1 MTEHR
6 PEQRTPEEE
15 RAREAVR
22 SLAPA
27 RADAAFRERLK
38 RDFVAGRVGGRSVVA
53 LPGAWHRRGIGRLAL
68 VSAAAA
74 LLVVTV
80 WLTDRGPG
88 WSVLAV
94 SGEGVAMVEGSPVPL
109 TDRDELARRM
119 RPGTRL
125 AVPAGAEIELA
136 SAAGLVVQVTAGT
149 EFTLPAT
156 PGRWLNRTITAAV
169 GRGEIRVTTGA
180 AFHGARLFVETPE
193 AVVEVTGT
201 TLAVICEPAGTC
213 VCVFDGAVGMG
224 LRGGTMEMVPTGRR
238 RFVFSDG
245 RPPETDA
252 IRPME
257 NAKLGMF
264 RDSRREW
271 FKGVAP

>member
-1 MTEHR
+1 MTENR
-6 PEQRTPEEE
+6 PDHMTPEEA

-38 RDFVAGRVGGRSVVA
+38 RDFVAGHFGTRRVVE
-53 LPGAWHRRGIGRLAL
+53 LPIAWHRRGIGRLAL

-74 LLVVTV
+74 LLAVTV
-80 WLTDRGPG
+80 WVTDRGPG

-94 SGEGVAMVEGSPVPL
+94 SGEGAAMVGGSPVPL

-119 RPGTRL
+119 RSGTRL

-169 GRGEIRVTTGA
+169 ERGEIRVTTGP
-180 AFHGARLFVETPE
+180 AFRGARMFVQTPE

-201 TLAVICEPAGTC
+201 TLAVICEPVGTC
-213 VCVFDGAVGMG
+213 VCVLDGAVSMG
-224 LRGGTMEMVPTGRR
+224 PRGGGMEPVPTGRR
-238 RFVFSDG
+238 RFIFNDG
-245 RPPETDA
+245 RSPESAA

-271 FKGVAP
+271 FEGAAP